1 MLVAGAKAS
10 AYGPVAR
17 ALAFSSAFDDC
28 WLLPMPEKCPP
39 TWTWMYCLA
48 TEGHRQQQ
56 ATIRQSISSTVHAL
70 QERTRS
76 LPKSLPQHRNA
87 ATDGRG

>member
-17 ALAFSSAFDDC
+17 ALAFLSAFGDSAQPVRR
-28 WLLPMPEKCPP
+28 LLAPANAGKMASDLNVDVLSGDGGTPP
-39 TWTWMYCLA
+39 A
-48 TEGHRQQQ
+48 GGH
-56 ATIRQSISSTVHAL
+56 
-70 QERTRS
+70 RS
-76 LPKSLPQHRNA
+76 LPESLPQHRNA